1 MVAPLLKDHG
11 KPALAVLSD
20 KVDVNWWRWVND
32 EWLIVGLGS
41 QDTIQG
47 EDYYVTRLIGV
58 RADMQKMVKI
68 DWENSGFRADEVL
81 WTAQDGTPR
90 ILFAKQTGIYS
101 MTDVYP
107 SVYEADVSTG
117 RVKRIATGQT
127 DVWDWYADGQGQ
139 LRMGCA
145 TATRRAR
152 RASSTA
158 SPMPSRFAPSRA
170 PTAART
176 NRC

>member
-1 MVAPLLKDHG
+1 MGGTRRLGASMAALALMSLTGMSQEAARTPAAPPAAPAAAAPANLGPQPVEAFAALPEFEGPALSPDGTRIAGKRALNGKQYLMVAPLLKDHG

-90 ILFAKQTGIYS
+90 IPI
-101 MTDVYP
+101 
-107 SVYEADVSTG
+107 
-117 RVKRIATGQT
+117 
-127 DVWDWYADGQGQ
+127 
-139 LRMGCA
+139 
-145 TATRRAR
+145 
-152 RASSTA
+152 
-158 SPMPSRFAPSRA
+158 
-170 PTAART
+170 
-176 NRC
+176 